1 MSSPKHTA
9 SEQPR
14 IESDAVC
21 RICHEGNSI
30 KSPLYHPCLCKGS
43 IRYIHEKCLNKWL
56 THNKSLKCEVCG
68 HSFIYKP
75 IFAAGQPI
83 PSSISYQSFIDIM
96 CWIYDELIAKNS
108 DLILRLPIISFLW
121 LIICPLILF
130 CVNHTFYRYLILYD
144 LIHFNVIYAP
154 LQSLCSIITSFKGF
168 KLNYLLKPL
177 SIPLMN
183 ALSYFCPIQ
192 CIVWL
197 QTQCTK
203 YQITAYFFFVH
214 VILKGVLW
222 IVLILI
228 IFGITVCM
236 KNTAK
241 IVRPPPQTNHDY
253 IHPQEHE
260 EEEEEEETKE
270 EQDVK
275 EEEEEKEHLHRHQRK
290 RKARIYCDENDYKS
304 PSLLIEDDDD
314 MNYEDD
320 DDEDASSTHSTLSEL
335 EMQLEALQQ
344 RIKQKKEEQKEEE
357 EEIIINNNNQ
367 EEMDDL
373 DVLLD
378 SIGLNDDIPHLLVK
392 HVGWMSWLLKNH
404 CSHFLLPHFVGQVS
418 LHLVYLMLWIIDPL
432 DMTRYIIDFVDFNQY
447 NDGAFIYT
455 HWIRNMTVIVIGYV
469 SCFVY
474 QWMLCTIMPCFVN
487 DLRQFVRSS
496 LFAVY
501 LWLFDKHDILKGC
514 FFLLLKLLL
523 FPFILTLVME
533 WCFVSIRQESQWSNY
548 VLLYEMLMLQHRE
561 STPRE
566 GIASSIMY
574 VLLMLLWTL
583 IAICTYLS
591 TVDVLEKS
599 MRPTAFTYLFRS
611 VIETKNWLH
620 PFSYQEQSVVQF
632 RKWCQTTVHFT
643 IVLFA
648 FLGIPCYCMSHCP
661 AVIPLNVPSVGKIKS
676 FEVRSLLLQDYVL
689 LFSVLP
695 MLLFWEP
702 ILRALVIQTL
712 DICAYLLNLK
722 FYLLRNYAVRDVN
735 IWHNEQPFLQQ
746 DAAVVEDNVEEEEEV
761 MQFIDE
767 TVYSMIDNAIE
778 YSITSLAQTLEEKND
793 VVHMI
798 TECIEWI
805 QMEDMK
811 EDLDNVQC
819 ILDYVCI
826 DGTGLYRI
834 QWKGLSW
841 TQSTWH
847 HIPHLSAAQSYE
859 AAQSEEYSDGQIVLY
874 LLWNVLQ
881 QSDAAAYGVTWL
893 SHGTAFEVTN
903 QEQFKQEF
911 IVGNRHVL
919 GGSCY
924 ELFRLRM
931 CLWGFEVHDT
941 RFYHPCFT
949 RQSDELLPLI
959 GQNMMMKDE
968 EEVKD
973 EEEEEHQYYAALLD
987 EANNQIIEIEEH
999 EEEVKEDRGGGMD
1012 MMGLFDGIDLG
1023 GADNIIPAPIVMNVQ
1038 LDNFGRLIKINVEL
1052 DSYNEEEEHPS
1063 PAHVAAAPPRMMTK
1077 MNANVMDDVFE
1088 EEEEEEH
1095 PPPPAHVAAADIG
1108 ELMRSLN

>member
-1 MSSPKHTA
+1 
-9 SEQPR
+9 
-14 IESDAVC
+14 
-21 RICHEGNSI
+21 
-30 KSPLYHPCLCKGS
+30 
-43 IRYIHEKCLNKWL
+43 
-56 THNKSLKCEVCG
+56 
-68 HSFIYKP
+68 
-75 IFAAGQPI
+75 
-83 PSSISYQSFIDIM
+83 
-96 CWIYDELIAKNS
+96 
-108 DLILRLPIISFLW
+108 
-121 LIICPLILF
+121 
-130 CVNHTFYRYLILYD
+130 
-144 LIHFNVIYAP
+144 
-154 LQSLCSIITSFKGF
+154 
-168 KLNYLLKPL
+168 
-177 SIPLMN
+177 
-183 ALSYFCPIQ
+183 
-192 CIVWL
+192 
-197 QTQCTK
+197 
-203 YQITAYFFFVH
+203 
-214 VILKGVLW
+214 
-222 IVLILI
+222 
-228 IFGITVCM
+228 
-236 KNTAK
+236 
-241 IVRPPPQTNHDY
+241 
-253 IHPQEHE
+253 
-260 EEEEEEETKE
+260 
-270 EQDVK
+270 
-275 EEEEEKEHLHRHQRK
+275 
-290 RKARIYCDENDYKS
+290 
-304 PSLLIEDDDD
+304 
-314 MNYEDD
+314 
-320 DDEDASSTHSTLSEL
+320 
-335 EMQLEALQQ
+335 
-344 RIKQKKEEQKEEE
+344 
-357 EEIIINNNNQ
+357 
-367 EEMDDL
+367 
-373 DVLLD
+373 
-378 SIGLNDDIPHLLVK
+378 
-392 HVGWMSWLLKNH
+392 
-404 CSHFLLPHFVGQVS
+404 
-418 LHLVYLMLWIIDPL
+418 
-432 DMTRYIIDFVDFNQY
+432 
-447 NDGAFIYT
+447 
-455 HWIRNMTVIVIGYV
+455 
-469 SCFVY
+469 
-474 QWMLCTIMPCFVN
+474 MPCFVN

-903 QEQFKQEF
+903 QEQFRQEF

-959 GQNMMMKDE
+959 GQNMMMKDVSREHE

-1108 ELMRSLN
+1108 ELMRSLNSYQKSELLRDILSICHPLYITEEKYCFIYDHNTKSDLTHPMIRVLKKPSQLISIRDIVTLCDMIQLYFKLLLTVAIVVLILNVFHLILFLQCLVYGRKLWKIASLLPKYIIFELGFTNFTRFDHYGIMSFAFNEHTIHDLHCIALSLWWFPAMYALMNLVYRSLQNLCTKCSKTMDDCVDCVVDPPTWNSVCRHVTYVWRVHVAHSIRYLIICAIHHVVLPLLFGFCFFFALWSPVFIGCNQSFCCSLLEAWIEGFFVWNVFLPMAPLSIVGDDAFKQRLKVYFDTPLSAMQLCDNCYYIYWPLLRLVIIHLFVPIAFIQSPVFKYLMCDSRFKDSLMVKMKNYNDNEEELLFQFNCKWYLSYMMRKLLQCRLFIGYQRAIRTACDKLWHQFINDKYVIGKKLVNYYYKNRI